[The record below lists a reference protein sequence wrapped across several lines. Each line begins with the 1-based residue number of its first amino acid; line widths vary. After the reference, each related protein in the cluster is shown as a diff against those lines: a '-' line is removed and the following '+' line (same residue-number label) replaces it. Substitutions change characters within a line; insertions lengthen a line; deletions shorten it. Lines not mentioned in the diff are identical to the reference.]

1 MMVLMWLRTYPSYA
15 TLSLMF
21 DVPRTTVSN
30 IINSMIQPLHELYA
44 WSVRW
49 TTVAEWTTL
58 GGKWRDMPLVVGMI
72 DATSH
77 RNYKPKTERETLYY
91 SGHKHFHCVHTQI
104 IVDNNGVLRYI
115 KSGFKGH
122 NNNATTFRQL
132 PFIGPNEQLDSLPPP
147 PPPHQITIYWLM
159 KYTLQGTLLSHHF
172 QRLKYYGDH
181 CTRELHVADLT
192 GNCQSGEWLL
202 NTPLET
208 LNYFELSKLYIATE
222 KKGCN
227 DCWTLC
233 WTVLSQSRASI
244 DFMIMP
250 QLPFVS

>member
-122 NNNATTFRQL
+122 NNDATTFRQL

-147 PPPHQITIYWLM
+147 PPRPPPNNYLLADEIYPSRYPLITPFPAAQILRRPLYERAACRRFNR
-159 KYTLQGTLLSHHF
+159 KLSKRRMIVEHAI
-172 QRLKYYGDH
+172 RNLKLF
-181 CTRELHVADLT
+181 RVI
-192 GNCQSGEWLL
+192 
-202 NTPLET
+202 ET
-208 LNYFELSKLYIATE
+208 LYRHREERL
-222 KKGCN
+222 
-227 DCWTLC
+227 
-233 WTVLSQSRASI
+233 
-244 DFMIMP
+244 
-250 QLPFVS
+250 